1 MSNGQVD
8 INVAPVEAFVKSL
21 FGNYGKTLEK
31 FALYV
36 VGILSATNVIPT
48 DILNKTWTL
57 PSLAVVLAG
66 LHISTPTPKSGTG
79 QL

>member
-1 MSNGQVD
+1 MSNET
-8 INVAPVEAFVKSL
+8 ISYAPVVTVFKSL
-21 FGNYGKTLEK
+21 FGNYGKSLEK
-31 FALYV
+31 LDIYV

-66 LHISTPTPKSGTG
+66 LHISTPTPKSGPG

>member
-1 MSNGQVD
+1 MSTGE
-8 INVAPVEAFVKSL
+8 INVAPVESLVKNL

-36 VGILSATNVIPT
+36 VGILSSVNVIPS

-57 PSLAVVLAG
+57 PSIAVVLAG
-66 LHISTPTPKSGTG
+66 LHISTPTPKSGPG